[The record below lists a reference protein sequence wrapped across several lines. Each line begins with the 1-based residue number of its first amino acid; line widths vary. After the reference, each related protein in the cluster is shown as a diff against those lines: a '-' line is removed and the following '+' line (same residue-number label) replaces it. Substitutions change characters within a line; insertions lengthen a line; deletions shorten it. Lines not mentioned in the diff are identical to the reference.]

1 MARLLSIH
9 ALTHINSPMVLLSF
23 EEYAVL
29 VDTASRRTN
38 TVKSARPSR
47 KLLKLLAGIRRSK
60 GPVFNSAK
68 SFRHHLNKL

>member
-1 MARLLSIH
+1 MARLLNTH

-29 VDTASRRTN
+29 IEKASRRTA
-38 TVKSARPSR
+38 TAKADRPSK
-47 KLLKLLAGIRRSK
+47 KLLKLLAGLRRSK

-68 SFRHHLNKL
+68 SFRQHLNKL

>member
-1 MARLLSIH
+1 MARLLNSH

-29 VDTASRRTN
+29 LNKASRRLN
-38 TVKSARPSR
+38 TGKADRPSK
-47 KLLKLLAGIRRSK
+47 KLLKMLAGIRRSK

-68 SFRHHLNKL
+68 SFRRCLNNL